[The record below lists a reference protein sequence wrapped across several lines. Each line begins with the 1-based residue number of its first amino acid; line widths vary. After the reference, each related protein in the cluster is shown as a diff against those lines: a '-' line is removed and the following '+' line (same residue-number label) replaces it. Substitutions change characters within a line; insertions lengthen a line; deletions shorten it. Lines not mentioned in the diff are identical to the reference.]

1 MSRRI
6 VATLAIATLGWT
18 GVGWTGLGW
27 TGPAVASASAGTP
40 VNSSR
45 WTSCT
50 PTLSG
55 VRTPVH
61 ARQRTVT
68 IVNGRTKTYAT
79 VSFWVRTDAGA
90 CTFTRKLV
98 TSTARVGYGGIV
110 DGRTRR
116 QNTGTTPAGTYSMTM
131 AFGNGS
137 KPSTAMPYR
146 RPASRDYWVQDNKS
160 RWYNEYRSS
169 KQGGFRTSESE
180 RLVAY
185 GSQYRYAVVINFN
198 RAGDPIAYQRNR
210 GAGIFLHVKNSRA
223 TAGCVAVTK
232 YQMETI
238 MRWMRPGDRIT
249 IVR

>member
-1 MSRRI
+1 MVVNTWGRRVLTI
-6 VATLAIATLGWT
+6 AALTCLTVAGLAVPEAG
-18 GVGWTGLGW
+18 
-27 TGPAVASASAGTP
+27 AGTP
-40 VNSSR
+40 TSSSR
-45 WTSCT
+45 WTACT
-50 PTLSG
+50 PRLAG

-61 ARQRTVT
+61 KTQRTVT
-68 IVNGRTKTYAT
+68 IVNGRTRTYAN

-90 CTFTRKLV
+90 CTFTRKFA

-116 QNTGTTPAGTYSMTM
+116 QSTGTTPAGTYSMTS

-137 KPSTAMPYR
+137 KPATAMPWR
-146 RPASRDYWVQDNKS
+146 TTRSRDYWVQDNKS

-169 KQGGFRTSESE
+169 SQGGFRTSEAE
-180 RLVAY
+180 RLVSY
-185 GSQYRYAVVINFN
+185 GSQYRYVAVIDFN
-198 RAGDPIAYQRNR
+198 RARDPIAYKRNR

-232 YQMETI
+232 GQMETVL
-238 MRWMRPGDRIT
+238 RWMRPGDRIT